1 MFLNKIFS
9 INPLCS
15 SCDEQR
21 SNLATTAG
29 AVAAFTT
36 FFFFTAIVGD
46 DR

>member
-1 MFLNKIFS
+1 MFLIKIFS
-9 INPLCS
+9 INPLCPS
-15 SCDEQR
+15 YDEQR

-36 FFFFTAIVGD
+36 FFFAAIVGD